1 MIFSKTDF
9 AANLHFSRRIFWY
22 ISLSD
27 QDQFCLLIFAIS
39 AIFKA
44 HFSVRYLKFQLYFFS
59 KLINITNVIGK
70 TTALINFYRSKCNYV
85 NKFFF
90 KFYTQISLSSKSTHK
105 IPPPY
110 ACLTNKLRTYR
121 TSVVVLVSLCRD
133 HMAGKTNLMTENRL
147 VFIFV

>member
-85 NKFFF
+85 DKFFF
-90 KFYTQISLSSKSTHK
+90 SNSTLKSVFPQNQPTKSPHPMHVWQTCFALIERVLSFLFSLGCW
-105 IPPPY
+105 P
-110 ACLTNKLRTYR
+110 C
-121 TSVVVLVSLCRD
+121 
-133 HMAGKTNLMTENRL
+133 MATLNE
-147 VFIFV
+147 

>member
-9 AANLHFSRRIFWY
+9 TANLHFSRRNFRY
-22 ISLSD
+22 ILLSD
-27 QDQFCLLIFAIS
+27 QGQFCLLIFAIS

-44 HFSVRYLKFQLYFFS
+44 HFLVRYLKFQLYFFS

-90 KFYTQISLSSKSTHK
+90 QILHSNQSFLK
-105 IPPPY
+105 INPQNPP
-110 ACLTNKLRTYR
+110 T
-121 TSVVVLVSLCRD
+121 LCMFD
-133 HMAGKTNLMTENRL
+133 KQASHL
-147 VFIFV
+147 